1 MLLICSVTTMYT
13 LGRVVVSTDSGE
25 FMVKESPFHGYIWPL
40 ATHSTPAWGRLL
52 QVVVFVVVEWHKVE
66 GEVNTSAWVLVIENK
81 PRLHNNHEE
90 SRLHM
95 VNSQMVPDRVEHQ
108 TAEEIVSQRGIPE
121 QGMSMSLYESM
132 MASMEP
138 MVRQMFE
145 CQCQMFDVR
154 VQRIETKQTFHTAP
168 TGPPSYQAVL
178 SAAWPWQMQRLELM
192 VFYIGCRLRCCQVL
206 KSSHYPREQVV
217 QGM

>member
-13 LGRVVVSTDSGE
+13 LGRVVVSTDSGKS
-25 FMVKESPFHGYIWPL
+25 MVKESPFHGYIWPL
-40 ATHSTPAWGRLL
+40 ATHCTPVGSQGVGQTVASGGLRSGWVAQGRGRSDT
-52 QVVVFVVVEWHKVE
+52 F
-66 GEVNTSAWVLVIENK
+66 AWVQVIENK

-108 TAEEIVSQRGIPE
+108 TAEEIVSQRGITE
-121 QGMSMSLYESM
+121 QGMSMSLYESV

-154 VQRIETKQTFHTAP
+154 V
-168 TGPPSYQAVL
+168 
-178 SAAWPWQMQRLELM
+178 
-192 VFYIGCRLRCCQVL
+192 
-206 KSSHYPREQVV
+206 
-217 QGM
+217 